1 MSNMSIFDS
10 GDKSWSGHVAQEG
23 SWRTGST
30 DRLPAYTS
38 VQPPKKAKIPAAASN
53 ISKTAASKIQKT
65 KPIQISK
72 SKGTSERDWPESLK
86 DFVERSFKQCSP
98 RAVPFLEKQLQQI
111 IASATSNKKLYTI
124 DWNTRPLPK
133 ACSMTVNPP
142 GSKAAHAAKKTPA
155 SAPVLPKN
163 TFEDFDSVE
172 RKERRLRRF
181 QQEAEAEAAKKRASE
196 NATLKISPTHHI
208 NDVHDWDADTIVGT
222 CSRLEKSYLRLT
234 SAPDP
239 SQVRPLPVLRQTL
252 ELLKRKW
259 IRESNYAYI
268 CDQFKSMRQ
277 DLTVQRITNNFTVE
291 VYELHARI
299 ALETNDLGE
308 YNQCQTQ
315 LKQLYSMGLS
325 GHSMEFLAYRILY
338 FLYTRNKADIIA
350 ALAAMTPEE
359 RQDPAV
365 QHALSVRKAV
375 ATGDYHSFFKLY
387 IAAPN
392 MAGYLMDNFA
402 DRERCLALQ
411 KMCKAFRP
419 KLKLATIASELAFED
434 IEACVKFLTN
444 LNIAT
449 TSEGEHLE
457 AIDMKTAYPH
467 AVAAMQKYNV
477 VDIKGQ
483 I

>member
-1 MSNMSIFDS
+1 M
-10 GDKSWSGHVAQEG
+10 
-23 SWRTGST
+23 
-30 DRLPAYTS
+30 
-38 VQPPKKAKIPAAASN
+38 
-53 ISKTAASKIQKT
+53 
-65 KPIQISK
+65 SK
-72 SKGTSERDWPESLK
+72 SKGTSDHDWPESLK
-86 DFVERSFKQCSP
+86 GFVERSFKQCSP
-98 RAVPFLEKQLQQI
+98 RAIPSLEKQLQQI
-111 IASATSNKKLYTI
+111 ISSAKNNKKLYEI
-124 DWNTRPLPK
+124 NWDKRPLPK
-133 ACSMTVNPP
+133 ACSMVFYPP
-142 GSKAAHAAKKTPA
+142 GSKAAHAAKKTNASVPA
-155 SAPVLPKN
+155 PAVN
-163 TFEDFDSVE
+163 TFEDFDSAE

-181 QQEAEAEAAKKRASE
+181 QKEAEAEAAKRSASE

-222 CSRLEKSYLRLT
+222 CSRLEKNYLRLT

-239 SQVRPLPVLRQTL
+239 AQVRPLPVLRQTL

-259 IRESNYAYI
+259 VRESNYAYI

-365 QHALSVRKAV
+365 RHALSVRKAV

-387 IAAPN
+387 VAAPN
-392 MAGYLMDNFA
+392 MAGYLMDNFV

-419 KLKLATIASELAFED
+419 KLKLAIIASELAFED
-434 IEACVKFLTN
+434 VESCVKFLTD

-457 AIDMKTAYPH
+457 AIDMKAAYPH
-467 AVAAMQKYNV
+467 AVAAMQKYTV

>member
-1 MSNMSIFDS
+1 
-10 GDKSWSGHVAQEG
+10 
-23 SWRTGST
+23 
-30 DRLPAYTS
+30 
-38 VQPPKKAKIPAAASN
+38 
-53 ISKTAASKIQKT
+53 
-65 KPIQISK
+65 
-72 SKGTSERDWPESLK
+72 
-86 DFVERSFKQCSP
+86 
-98 RAVPFLEKQLQQI
+98 
-111 IASATSNKKLYTI
+111 
-124 DWNTRPLPK
+124 
-133 ACSMTVNPP
+133 
-142 GSKAAHAAKKTPA
+142 
-155 SAPVLPKN
+155 
-163 TFEDFDSVE
+163 
-172 RKERRLRRF
+172 
-181 QQEAEAEAAKKRASE
+181 EAEAEAAKKRASE